1 MTSTTL
7 QSAITWV
14 SGSSPARQVTKEEI
28 VSLPN
33 RPSERS
39 PVSSIAE
46 NTSTISKLQ
55 FENVKSLAF
64 ITYDKALLWCLPLR
78 GYTFNFQGTTRW
90 NRKPSRLY
98 TLEDR
103 LGCSFF
109 IYKFLSFSFLFDICI
124 VRRQSMV
131 QSLFPAPH
139 NSGVCPPS
147 SRFSQW
153 GRYVTEWYLVQNFF
167 HSNSS
172 NRFIKADGFPL
183 RSPFPLRLRLQPHI
197 WSAMHLVKVTSV
209 FLKDLSIPFGWS
221 TSNYVPKV
229 LLKILGLRLCF
240 AASKFSSRSIRNRLA
255 LTCWSVT
262 LQIAL
267 ECANFIFIV
276 LLLNQIARIGEETW
290 SLRANLT
297 QKMTIV
303 RLARAYSSAAVCAF
317 TRFSSFSIYLF
328 STTLAQVSLEYI

>member
-1 MTSTTL
+1 MLIFHLQISCLFPSYLTSAL
-7 QSAITWV
+7 FV
-14 SGSSPARQVTKEEI
+14 GSPWCSPY
-28 VSLPN
+28 S
-33 RPSERS
+33 
-39 PVSSIAE
+39 
-46 NTSTISKLQ
+46 
-55 FENVKSLAF
+55 
-64 ITYDKALLWCLPLR
+64 PLR
-78 GYTFNFQGTTRW
+78 II
-90 NRKPSRLY
+90 L
-98 TLEDR
+98 
-103 LGCSFF
+103 
-109 IYKFLSFSFLFDICI
+109 
-124 VRRQSMV
+124 
-131 QSLFPAPH
+131 
-139 NSGVCPPS
+139 VCAPS

-153 GRYVTEWYLVQNFF
+153 GRYVTEWYLVQIFF
-167 HSNSS
+167 RSNSS

-209 FLKDLSIPFGWS
+209 FLKDLSILFGWS
-221 TSNYVPKV
+221 TSNYVPKCSWNFWDWDYASQPQNLVHEV
-229 LLKILGLRLCF
+229 LEIDWH
-240 AASKFSSRSIRNRLA
+240 SR
-255 LTCWSVT
+255 WSVT

-303 RLARAYSSAAVCAF
+303 RLARAYNSAAVCAF